1 MEAVQICLGSIEEPP
16 QVINSNLAPH
26 EYIEHRL
33 KEIPE
38 LPLAILPEQPSLK
51 AEPLTPSSGSTSK
64 TGSEPR
70 SATSTAHTSVLGP
83 SQVFT
88 VQKFHVSPS
97 MPVDEKVLAVWT
109 VLIKSRLSA
118 VLLRSIPTGT
128 CVQELMMAGKRQ
140 VNLKP
145 TIVISCSDAA
155 TKRRVEKT
163 FQSQRWLQDLLKTH
177 HIMFVALVAETFL
190 SAGPVL
196 SGVGPV
202 TLHSSYA
209 LEQLQSW
216 HTTSCGLSLLTSGD
230 ESGHFQ
236 RRSTLGGLL
245 SVNGTIV
252 GLTAGHPFDRMN
264 HLFMPEMTPQ
274 GGPEA
279 EDASDETGS
288 MISNEPF
295 IFNGDEDD
303 DVDGDNVSSDLGM
316 MNAPPFENPTS
327 FLDSDDQTPYHPA
340 EVSTPREALG
350 WHSPQ
355 ATMLPASCVV
365 DNRWDDGYH
374 HDHDWALLMGLPVA
388 VRSQHNKVAYDDS
401 RHDIQIT
408 GTTLGPAAGEV
419 VIATAAIGPQT
430 GQLHSAP
437 ATMKVNK
444 LLVNV
449 QLIILEHALP
459 RGNSGAWVVL
469 EGKLCGY
476 VVAVRQ
482 DLPWAYMVPIEPILE
497 DIKRTLKTD
506 DVRLPTAAEI
516 ESAAKPYNNPA
527 TSLWPS
533 DLWPSEGYEQSLL
546 NGMDRQSAAIQKN
559 HKQLEGE
566 RKPYSLEELQ
576 EDPKASG
583 KDLMKNSSELPNQ
596 VESEVPD
603 SERHSKLREHRR
615 RKVQEA
621 EGSRGRRLI
630 SFDPEQEK
638 TSQVSREIATGPSKE
653 VKKDRSTSLIPM
665 YPPAS
670 FPGLFNEK
678 KIISSFNIWRRLESF
693 ILRLEYKRTK
703 PWRRYRRFLKLLSVS
718 SPGKLPDVVRT
729 ALSFCVTILY
739 FICFFPLILWVNLR
753 YGYVLAAV
761 SDSFEPR
768 RIRALRML
776 GSLPDRHEHDELIIK
791 RDRLDELFGGSAV

>member
-1 MEAVQICLGSIEEPP
+1 MEAVQICSGSIEEPP
-16 QVINSNLAPH
+16 QVINSNLTPH
-26 EYIEHRL
+26 EHIEHRL

-88 VQKFHVSPS
+88 IQKFHVSPS
-97 MPVDEKVLAVWT
+97 MPVDEKVLALWT
-109 VLIKSRLSA
+109 DGIKSRLSA

-196 SGVGPV
+196 GGVNPV

-209 LEQLQSW
+209 VEQLQSW

-264 HLFMPEMTPQ
+264 HLFMPERTPQ
-274 GGPEA
+274 GDPEA

-303 DVDGDNVSSDLGM
+303 DVDGDNVNSDLGM
-316 MNAPPFENPTS
+316 MIAPPFENATS

-419 VIATAAIGPQT
+419 VIATAGIGPPT

-449 QLIILEHALP
+449 QLIILEHAL
-459 RGNSGAWVVL
+459 
-469 EGKLCGY
+469 
-476 VVAVRQ
+476 
-482 DLPWAYMVPIEPILE
+482 
-497 DIKRTLKTD
+497 
-506 DVRLPTAAEI
+506 
-516 ESAAKPYNNPA
+516 
-527 TSLWPS
+527 
-533 DLWPSEGYEQSLL
+533 
-546 NGMDRQSAAIQKN
+546 
-559 HKQLEGE
+559 
-566 RKPYSLEELQ
+566 RKF
-576 EDPKASG
+576 
-583 KDLMKNSSELPNQ
+583 
-596 VESEVPD
+596 
-603 SERHSKLREHRR
+603 HR
-615 RKVQEA
+615 K
-621 EGSRGRRLI
+621 
-630 SFDPEQEK
+630 
-638 TSQVSREIATGPSKE
+638 
-653 VKKDRSTSLIPM
+653 
-665 YPPAS
+665 
-670 FPGLFNEK
+670 
-678 KIISSFNIWRRLESF
+678 
-693 ILRLEYKRTK
+693 
-703 PWRRYRRFLKLLSVS
+703 
-718 SPGKLPDVVRT
+718 
-729 ALSFCVTILY
+729 
-739 FICFFPLILWVNLR
+739 
-753 YGYVLAAV
+753 
-761 SDSFEPR
+761 
-768 RIRALRML
+768 
-776 GSLPDRHEHDELIIK
+776 
-791 RDRLDELFGGSAV
+791 